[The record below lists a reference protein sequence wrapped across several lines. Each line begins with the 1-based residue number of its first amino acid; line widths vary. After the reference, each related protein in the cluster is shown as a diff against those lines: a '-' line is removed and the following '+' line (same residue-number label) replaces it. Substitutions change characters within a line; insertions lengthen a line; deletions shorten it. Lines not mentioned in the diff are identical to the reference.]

1 MSADDLDVARSFLA
15 ALAAAARTGERDGVY
30 PLLGAD
36 VEWVTPMRILA
47 GLDQV
52 REELTWVSPPE
63 HLEVEFEERPLVD
76 LGDGRIV
83 ADVHEIYRLKGTGDF
98 AYARDRRIDLT
109 VRDRRIVRYEMHV
122 TG

>member
-1 MSADDLDVARSFLA
+1 MSADDLDVAKRFLA
-15 ALAAAARTGERDGVY
+15 ALASAAMTGEREAVY
-30 PLLGAD
+30 PLLGPD
-36 VEWVTPMRILA
+36 VEWVTPMRVLA

-52 REELTWVSPPE
+52 REQLTWVSPPE

-83 ADVHEIYRLKGTGDF
+83 ADVHETYRMTGTGEF
-98 AYARDRRIDLT
+98 AYGRDRRIDLT
-109 VRDRRIVRYEMHV
+109 VRDRLIVRYEMHV

>member
-1 MSADDLDVARSFLA
+1 MSADDLEAAKRFLD

-30 PLLGAD
+30 PLLGSD
-36 VEWVTPMRILA
+36 VEWVTPMRILE

-83 ADVHEIYRLKGTGDF
+83 AEVHEVYRMRGSGEF
-98 AYARDRRIDLT
+98 AYARDRRLELT
-109 VRDRRIVRYEMHV
+109 VRDRLIVRYEMHV

>member
-1 MSADDLDVARSFLA
+1 MSTDDLEAAKRFLD
-15 ALAAAARTGERDGVY
+15 ALATAARTGERDGVY
-30 PLLGAD
+30 PLLGSD
-36 VEWVTPMRILA
+36 VEWVTPMRILE

-83 ADVHEIYRLKGTGDF
+83 ADVHEIYRMRGSGEF
-98 AYARDRRIDLT
+98 AYARDRRLELT
-109 VRDRRIVRYEMHV
+109 VRDRLIVRYEMHV